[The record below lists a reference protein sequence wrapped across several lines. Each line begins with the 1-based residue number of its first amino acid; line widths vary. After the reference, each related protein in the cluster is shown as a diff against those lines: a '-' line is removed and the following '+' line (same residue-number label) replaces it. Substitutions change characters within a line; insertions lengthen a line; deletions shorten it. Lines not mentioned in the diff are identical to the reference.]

1 MTDETTAYQRL
12 EAQFHDICVL
22 EDTIGVLHWDQATV
36 MPSGGAVAR
45 AEQLSR
51 LAVMRH
57 DKLTDSGLADDLA
70 AASAAAGLDVWP
82 SANLREMH
90 RIHKKAV
97 AVPADLVAAHSRAC
111 SLCEIAWREAR
122 PADDFSAIVEP
133 LGELLELTRAIG
145 AARGDALDCSLYDA
159 LLQDYEPGASSAYI
173 DPLFDDLAGFLPDF
187 LEDVLTRQTAA
198 GKPLS
203 PEGPFSTDAQR
214 ALCRQMA
221 ETVGLDFD
229 TARVDES
236 AHPFSSGVP
245 EDSRITVRYNEDDFG
260 EALMAVLHESGH
272 AMYERGRPEDWRYQP
287 VGRARGMVLHESQSL
302 LLEMQACRTQEFY
315 HWATPALRDA
325 FDGDGPAWTRDNLLR
340 WATRV
345 ERGFIRVDA
354 DEVTYPAHVILRY
367 RLEKAMLDGDL
378 ALRDLPAA
386 WNDGMKD
393 LLGVVPPDD
402 RRGCLQDIH
411 WYSGAWG
418 YFPTYTLGALA
429 AAQMFQAATAADP
442 NILPSIQM
450 GDFSPLMRWL
460 RQNVHGHGSR
470 HATDDLIHQTTGAP
484 LAADAFKAH
493 LRQRYLDD

>member
-1 MTDETTAYQRL
+1 MTDKTTAYKRL
-12 EAQFHDICVL
+12 ETQFHDICVL
-22 EDTIGVLHWDQATV
+22 DDTIQVLHWDQATV

-51 LAVMRH
+51 LEVMRH
-57 DKLTDSGLADDLA
+57 EKLTASGLADDLA
-70 AASAAAGLDVWP
+70 AASGAVDLDVWP
-82 SANLREMH
+82 AANLREMH

-145 AARGDALDCSLYDA
+145 AARGEALDCSLYDA

-173 DPLFDDLAGFLPDF
+173 DPLFDDLAEFLPDF

-198 GKPLS
+198 GEPLS
-203 PEGPFSTDAQR
+203 PEGPFPTDAQR

-229 TARVDES
+229 TARLDES

-315 HWATPALRDA
+315 HWAAPALRDA
-325 FDGDGPAWTRDNLLR
+325 FDGDGPAWMRDNLLR

-367 RLEKAMLDGDL
+367 QLEKAMLDGDL
-378 ALRDLPAA
+378 ALPDLPAA

-393 LLGVVPPDD
+393 LVGVVPPDD
-402 RRGCLQDIH
+402 RQGCLQDIH

-429 AAQMFQAATAADP
+429 AAQIFQAATASDP
-442 NILPSIQM
+442 TILPSIQQ
-450 GDFSPLMRWL
+450 GNFKPLMGWL
-460 RQNVHGHGSR
+460 REKVHGHGSC
-470 HATDDLIHQTTGAP
+470 HATDDLIQQATGAS
-484 LAADAFKAH
+484 LTADAFKAH
-493 LRQRYLDD
+493 LRQRYLDS